1 MTVQEGKYWR
11 KVRTGHSIW
20 CIELYFKFQD
30 GSYAR
35 IVFEDAKVE
44 PQLHE
49 LGQQWRRIANRFK
62 NTYGLKVFKCDS
74 TEYYD
79 SIEDDEEDKC

>member
-11 KVRTGHSIW
+11 KVRTGHSI
-20 CIELYFKFQD
+20 FKFQD

-35 IVFEDAKVE
+35 IVLEDAKVE
-44 PQLHE
+44 PKLHE
-49 LGQQWRRIANRFK
+49 LGQQWRRIANHLK
-62 NTYGLKVFKCDS
+62 NSYGLKVFKCDS

-79 SIEDDEEDKC
+79 NIEDDV

>member
-20 CIELYFKFQD
+20 RIELYFKFPD
-30 GSYAR
+30 RSYAI
-35 IVFEDAKVE
+35 IVLEAAKVE

-49 LGQQWRRIANRFK
+49 LGQQWRRIANHLK
-62 NTYGLKVFKCDS
+62 NTYGVKVFKCNS

-79 SIEDDEEDKC
+79 NIEDDV